1 MAGEAA
7 PLALGARLFVA
18 LQHVLPQHSITRL
31 VYLVARIRTP
41 WLKRLLIRGFM
52 QLYTIDLAEA
62 ANSDPDSYA
71 TFNEFFTRA
80 LRPGA
85 RPPCA
90 GERAIASPCDGT
102 VSQRGTIAAEGLL
115 QARLVAKNHWYS
127 LESLLADPVL
137 ATEFV
142 GGEFATIYLAPYNY
156 HRVHMP
162 LSGRLRAVRYVPGKL
177 YSVNAA
183 TATAVPNLF
192 ALNERVVCVFD
203 TQAGPMAVIFV
214 GALNVGSVGLVFAGD
229 VTPTRPRRGRLLDV
243 PAQPLVLERGAELGR
258 FNMGSTVILL
268 LPRGSCTWDPAFRPG
283 DAVRMGAAIGQLSAA
298 TSDAA
303 VRAGTGASGADA
315 QAGPGGAGGA

>member
-1 MAGEAA
+1 MAGETPAA
-7 PLALGARLFVA
+7 ELSVGARLFVA
-18 LQHVLPQHSITRL
+18 LQHVLPQHAITGL
-31 VYLVARIRTP
+31 VYRLARIRTP
-41 WLKRLLIRGFM
+41 WLKRLLIRGFL
-52 QLYTIDLAEA
+52 QLYTVDLAEA
-62 ANSDPDSYA
+62 ANADPESYA

-85 RPPCA
+85 RPPCT
-90 GERAIASPCDGT
+90 GERDVASPCDGT

-115 QARLVAKNHWYS
+115 QARLVAKSHSYS

-162 LSGRLRAVRYVPGKL
+162 LAGRLRAVRYVPGKL

-183 TATAVPNLF
+183 TALGVPNLF
-192 ALNERVVCVFD
+192 ARNERVVCLFD

-229 VTPTRPRRGRLLDV
+229 VTPTRPRRGRLLDI
-243 PAQPLVLERGAELGR
+243 PAEPLVLERGAELGR
-258 FNMGSTVILL
+258 FNMGSTVIVL
-268 LPRGSCTWDPAFRPG
+268 LPRGSCTWDPSFLPGRP
-283 DAVRMGAAIGQLSAA
+283 VRLGTAIARLDAA
-298 TSDAA
+298 TGD
-303 VRAGTGASGADA
+303 RER
-315 QAGPGGAGGA
+315 

>member
-1 MAGEAA
+1 MAADAGATGA
-7 PLALGARLFVA
+7 LSLGARLFVA

-31 VYLVARIRTP
+31 VHRVARVRTP
-41 WLKRLLIRGFM
+41 WLKRALIRGFM
-52 QLYTIDLAEA
+52 KLYAIDLAEA

-80 LRPGA
+80 LRAGA
-85 RPPCA
+85 RPLGT
-90 GERAIASPCDGT
+90 GERTVASPCDGT
-102 VSQRGTIAAEGLL
+102 VSQRGTIEPEGLL
-115 QARLVAKNHWYS
+115 QAKLVAKSHRYS
-127 LESLLADPVL
+127 LESLLADPAL

-162 LSGRLRAVRYVPGKL
+162 LTGRLRAVRYVPGRL

-183 TATAVPNLF
+183 TASAVPGLF

-243 PAQPLVLERGAELGR
+243 PAQSLTLERGAELGR
-258 FNMGSTVILL
+258 FNMGSTVIVL
-268 LPRGSCTWDPAFRPG
+268 LPRGSCAWDEAFQPG
-283 DAVRMGAAIGQLSAA
+283 RVVRMGAPIGLLTMPATIPAA
-298 TSDAA
+298 
-303 VRAGTGASGADA
+303 ASSRSSPAL
-315 QAGPGGAGGA
+315 PGSQER